1 MALVPLTAF
10 AAGTLVLALPQR
22 LRTWALFI
30 PLVAVSGWLLRP
42 GPANWICWKESQV
55 NSVGRRAW
63 IEAGAT
69 FLRQHDHA
77 NQGVLT
83 ASGSGDLTGIFSKLG
98 VPLADTL
105 HIGNG
110 PAWLAAT
117 RRPDLVHTERW
128 AIAAEGDP
136 VSNGLKRDLHA
147 DYQLIERVDVKD
159 EPALEIYERR
169 ERGSEVLQKNKP

>member
-1 MALVPLTAF
+1 
-10 AAGTLVLALPQR
+10 
-22 LRTWALFI
+22 
-30 PLVAVSGWLLRP
+30 
-42 GPANWICWKESQV
+42 
-55 NSVGRRAW
+55 
-63 IEAGAT
+63 
-69 FLRQHDHA
+69 
-77 NQGVLT
+77 
-83 ASGSGDLTGIFSKLG
+83 
-98 VPLADTL
+98 LADTL